1 MRTAALT
8 LLSFVAFGY
17 AAEAQKFSLLPQVGF
32 ENSKTR
38 MRFNDLSSF
47 SPAGLVFS
55 PQASLHLRYRS
66 KAGHGA
72 FAGVASSRNTVPVS
86 FTDPE
91 RGMNSFTSSTGKM
104 QVRLEAGYQFTS
116 KPIYLDRKNI
126 SPSKIITQTTTQ
138 KKTCGTYSYRSHC
151 SKNKSSSTENKSV
164 TQTQK
169 SKINPGSWM
178 RLLPSLGMGFIPGTN
193 ETLLT
198 KNQNGTTA
206 YEYRAGN
213 INTAVMA
220 GMGFEFGKN
229 NKSLFTVNVNYL
241 RGLGNPAKE
250 EISSMNGTKAVTTHL
265 NSSVSGWNLRFG
277 IPFTT
282 GAKKTNIKQQVQQTQ
297 IQKPQCRKYQVY
309 KCNKII

>member
-47 SPAGLVFS
+47 SPAGLIFS
-55 PQASLHLRYRS
+55 PQVSMHVRYKS
-66 KAGHGA
+66 KAGHGV
-72 FAGVASSRNTVPVS
+72 FAGAASSRTTVPVS

-91 RGMNSFTSSTGKM
+91 RGMNSYTTSTGKM
-104 QVRLEAGYQFTS
+104 QVRLEAGYQFSS
-116 KPIYLDRKNI
+116 KPIYLNKKNG
-126 SPSKIITQTTTQ
+126 SPGKLVTQTVIQ
-138 KKTCGTYSYRSHC
+138 KKTCGTYSYSSRC
-151 SKNKSSSTENKSV
+151 SKNKISSTESKSV
-164 TQTQK
+164 TQKQK

-178 RLLPSLGMGFIPGTN
+178 RLSPSLGMGFVPGTS

-229 NKSLFTVNVNYL
+229 SKSLFTVNVNYL
-241 RGLGNPAKE
+241 RGLGSQARE

-265 NSSVSGWNLRFG
+265 NSSFSGWNLRFG
-277 IPFTT
+277 VPFST
-282 GAKKTNIKQQVQQTQ
+282 GAKKATVKKQAQQTLQ
-297 IQKPQCRKYQVY
+297 QKPQCRKYQVY